1 MATGLLETGPK
12 LDWTRDNKIFD
23 RYQIWK
29 EKVELIFSSALEESS
44 SKQKVS
50 YLRYWMGEQGI
61 PLVKKWTALGKLDFS
76 SAEEDALSSGY
87 ILQNYWNLLEAEFKP
102 KGNKLLSVIELW
114 TRSKQGSKTLN
125 EWLTYVYNLVESCD
139 YGDSNERIIRDVLI
153 IGCNSDK
160 AKDKIVR
167 QGEKIKLQDVIE
179 ILQLEDSTRQTLT
192 EMTSTTQ
199 KIHYA
204 SYEKKK
210 GTGKKQKFQSNSNSS
225 SSSSSGQKQ
234 DSTGSQKL
242 CYRCSKNYTKG
253 HEKVC
258 KALNAKCNAC
268 GVEGHFEIA
277 CKKSGNFPKKSSS
290 KFQKPGSTGRMN
302 IASAVEEPALQ
313 ADFFDE
319 KGILKEYKPKSMY
332 VLSGTSDDKPIMI
345 EFGCGLTP
353 LSFDRKLTLQA
364 DTGAD
369 MNAINKKTFDELFPD
384 VELEES
390 THILQNFDKRLI
402 KPIGSFRC
410 FLRWK
415 GHKYRVKFEVMGIET
430 PNLLSRETTFL
441 MGILKKCLSVEK
453 TQNEPSNQISS
464 PPVSGH
470 SVPPTEA
477 APVPLTEGA
486 SCHSVPPTEAAPVP
500 LTEGVSCHSVP
511 LTETA
516 PLTSTEVERSQMNCA
531 SISDTAETP
540 DSSSVRVVGSN
551 NHSLSITDL
560 PLTQEKVETTYADVF
575 QGLGKFP
582 GEPYKLRLKPDA
594 VPAKHRPRRVPV
606 HLQDA
611 FHEEIERLVKIDVL
625 EKVTEPTEWVNSFV
639 IVEKVIDSS
648 NAHSPNHVIKKSIR
662 LCIDPKDL
670 NEALER
676 EPYYSRSIDELISM
690 FAGAKVFTIVDM
702 DKGYWQVV
710 LHPESRKLTCMAF
723 DIGRYQFK
731 RLPMGSKVASDIF
744 QRMLDS
750 VYIGLPGVTGIA
762 DDMVIFGR
770 NEEEHDRN
778 LILFLETTRKN
789 GLVLNK
795 KKLQFKKEE
804 VSFFGHRWNSTGI
817 SPDPKKTES
826 ILKMQFPPDK
836 ETMHSFL
843 GLVNFLNRYTPKLAE
858 LCSPLRKLILKDS
871 HYSPGDPEHAAFDAI
886 KAEFKKK
893 IILPYFDRNK
903 ETILQTDASK
913 KGFGA
918 VILQEE
924 QPIYYASRALTSAE
938 KNYQNLEREAQ
949 AAVWGME
956 KFHYFLY
963 GRKFILQTDQKPLV
977 SIFRKHMIDVS
988 PRIQRITIR
997 AWQYDFVPQHIP
1009 GRINVIA
1016 DSLSRVTPLEFQDS
1030 NAEKDIL
1037 AVNFL
1042 QYSSIEER
1050 ERDEMLQETSKD
1062 KELQSLKHYIS
1073 TGWPSKRSQ
1082 IPVSLHPYWNYR
1094 DELTVESG
1102 ILMKNSKVLIPE
1114 TLKQKYLRQIHQ
1126 GHQGIEA
1133 CRSRAREFVFWV
1145 NINSDLKEMVEK
1157 CDICQSQQNST
1168 ASVQKYVSEVPP
1180 HPWHT
1185 LGSDLFYFQRID
1197 FLVVVDY
1204 FSKYL
1209 IVRKIPNSTS
1219 SAVIKELGMI
1229 FSEFGNPLVFRSDNG
1244 PCYSSQEFK
1253 FFMQNWLVEHRT
1265 SSPHY
1270 PQSNGLAESM
1280 VKVSKNLIEKAIKQ
1294 DLPWNKLLLDYRCTP
1309 ISSEI
1314 PSPAEILFGRKF
1326 RSSISILP
1334 SQVLND
1340 RISKQ
1345 RELIAKKEGKFYAST
1360 QDFQD
1365 RIKALPFEAG
1375 QNVWLQDSD
1384 SRKFEEAVIREKCR
1398 EPNSYM
1404 VEIPATGQ
1412 CFRRNSNFIK
1422 PRQSDKNSVSTD
1434 PLPTT
1439 GLPEIPQEPP
1449 VLQQPSSPATS
1460 TVDAIPTVPPSK
1472 QNGNSILELQELQD
1486 IPEYPEETIKEFHPQ
1501 GSDSKSDISCTDIL
1515 ISEREMLRYDTI
1527 GRIELI
1533 PPIVLSS
1540 DNTKY
1545 KNIIQLFLQLF
1556 DELSVYRDC
1565 H

>member
-1 MATGLLETGPK
+1 MATDLLETGPK

-102 KGNKLLSVIELW
+102 KGNKLLSIIELW

-210 GTGKKQKFQSNSNSS
+210 GTGKKQKFQSNSYSS
-225 SSSSSGQKQ
+225 SSSSSRQKQ

-369 MNAINKKTFDELFPD
+369 MNAINKKTFIELFPD

-402 KPIGSFRC
+402 RPIGSFRC

-453 TQNEPSNQISS
+453 TQNNQISS

-470 SVPPTEA
+470 SVPSTEA

-486 SCHSVPPTEAAPVP
+486 SCHSVQPTEAAPVP
-500 LTEGVSCHSVP
+500 LTEAAPLTSTEDVSCHSVP
-511 LTETA
+511 PTETA
-516 PLTSTEVERSQMNCA
+516 PLTSTEERSQMNCA
-531 SISDTAETP
+531 SISDTAKTP
-540 DSSSVRVVGSN
+540 GSSSVRVVGSN

-611 FHEEIERLVKIDVL
+611 FHEEVERLIKIDVL

-648 NAHSPNHVIKKSIR
+648 NAHSPNHVIKKSIC

-710 LHPESRKLTCMAF
+710 LHP
-723 DIGRYQFK
+723 
-731 RLPMGSKVASDIF
+731 
-744 QRMLDS
+744 
-750 VYIGLPGVTGIA
+750 
-762 DDMVIFGR
+762 
-770 NEEEHDRN
+770 
-778 LILFLETTRKN
+778 
-789 GLVLNK
+789 
-795 KKLQFKKEE
+795 
-804 VSFFGHRWNSTGI
+804 
-817 SPDPKKTES
+817 SPE
-826 ILKMQFPPDK
+826 
-836 ETMHSFL
+836 
-843 GLVNFLNRYTPKLAE
+843 N
-858 LCSPLRKLILKDS
+858 
-871 HYSPGDPEHAAFDAI
+871 
-886 KAEFKKK
+886 
-893 IILPYFDRNK
+893 
-903 ETILQTDASK
+903 
-913 KGFGA
+913 
-918 VILQEE
+918 
-924 QPIYYASRALTSAE
+924 
-938 KNYQNLEREAQ
+938 
-949 AAVWGME
+949 
-956 KFHYFLY
+956 
-963 GRKFILQTDQKPLV
+963 
-977 SIFRKHMIDVS
+977 
-988 PRIQRITIR
+988 
-997 AWQYDFVPQHIP
+997 
-1009 GRINVIA
+1009 
-1016 DSLSRVTPLEFQDS
+1016 
-1030 NAEKDIL
+1030 
-1037 AVNFL
+1037 
-1042 QYSSIEER
+1042 
-1050 ERDEMLQETSKD
+1050 
-1062 KELQSLKHYIS
+1062 
-1073 TGWPSKRSQ
+1073 
-1082 IPVSLHPYWNYR
+1082 
-1094 DELTVESG
+1094 
-1102 ILMKNSKVLIPE
+1102 
-1114 TLKQKYLRQIHQ
+1114 
-1126 GHQGIEA
+1126 
-1133 CRSRAREFVFWV
+1133 
-1145 NINSDLKEMVEK
+1145 
-1157 CDICQSQQNST
+1157 
-1168 ASVQKYVSEVPP
+1168 
-1180 HPWHT
+1180 
-1185 LGSDLFYFQRID
+1185 
-1197 FLVVVDY
+1197 
-1204 FSKYL
+1204 
-1209 IVRKIPNSTS
+1209 
-1219 SAVIKELGMI
+1219 
-1229 FSEFGNPLVFRSDNG
+1229 
-1244 PCYSSQEFK
+1244 
-1253 FFMQNWLVEHRT
+1253 
-1265 SSPHY
+1265 
-1270 PQSNGLAESM
+1270 
-1280 VKVSKNLIEKAIKQ
+1280 
-1294 DLPWNKLLLDYRCTP
+1294 
-1309 ISSEI
+1309 
-1314 PSPAEILFGRKF
+1314 
-1326 RSSISILP
+1326 
-1334 SQVLND
+1334 
-1340 RISKQ
+1340 
-1345 RELIAKKEGKFYAST
+1345 
-1360 QDFQD
+1360 
-1365 RIKALPFEAG
+1365 
-1375 QNVWLQDSD
+1375 
-1384 SRKFEEAVIREKCR
+1384 
-1398 EPNSYM
+1398 
-1404 VEIPATGQ
+1404 
-1412 CFRRNSNFIK
+1412 
-1422 PRQSDKNSVSTD
+1422 
-1434 PLPTT
+1434 
-1439 GLPEIPQEPP
+1439 
-1449 VLQQPSSPATS
+1449 
-1460 TVDAIPTVPPSK
+1460 
-1472 QNGNSILELQELQD
+1472 
-1486 IPEYPEETIKEFHPQ
+1486 
-1501 GSDSKSDISCTDIL
+1501 
-1515 ISEREMLRYDTI
+1515 
-1527 GRIELI
+1527 
-1533 PPIVLSS
+1533 
-1540 DNTKY
+1540 
-1545 KNIIQLFLQLF
+1545 
-1556 DELSVYRDC
+1556 
-1565 H
+1565 

>member
-76 SAEEDALSSGY
+76 SSEEDDLSSGY

-139 YGDSNERIIRDVLI
+139 YGDSSGRIIRDVLI

-332 VLSGTSDDKPIMI
+332 VLSDTSDDKPIMI

-353 LSFDRKLTLQA
+353 LSFDRKLILQA

-369 MNAINKKTFDELFPD
+369 MNAINKKTFTELFPD

-390 THILQNFDKRLI
+390 TQILQNFDKRLI

-441 MGILKKCLSVEK
+441 MGILKKCLSVETAPNK
-453 TQNEPSNQISS
+453 PNDQISS
-464 PPVSGH
+464 LSVSGH
-470 SVPPTEA
+470 SVPSTEA
-477 APVPLTEGA
+477 APDAPETSTEADPLTPA
-486 SCHSVPPTEAAPVP
+486 EAPPVP

-511 LTETA
+511 PTEATPVASTEGVFCHSVPLTEDTA
-516 PLTSTEVERSQMNCA
+516 PLTSTDRSQMNCA
-531 SISDTAETP
+531 SIPNTA
-540 DSSSVRVVGSN
+540 DSSDSSTVRVVGSN

-560 PLTQEKVETTYADVF
+560 PLTQDKVETTYADVF

-611 FHEEIERLVKIDVL
+611 FHEEVERLVKIDVL

-648 NAHSPNHVIKKSIR
+648 NAHSPNHSIKKSIR

-702 DKGYWQVV
+702 DKGYWQVI

-886 KAEFKKK
+886 KEEFKKK

-913 KGFGA
+913 KGLGA

-1073 TGWPSKRSQ
+1073 TGWPAKRSQ
-1082 IPVSLHPYWNYR
+1082 IPVSLHPYWNFR

-1102 ILMKNSKVLIPE
+1102 ILMKNSKVLTPE
-1114 TLKQKYLRQIHQ
+1114 TLKQKYLKQIHQ

-1133 CRSRAREFVFWV
+1133 YRSRAREFVFWV

-1168 ASVQKYVSEVPP
+1168 TSVQKYVSEVPP

-1209 IVRKIPNSTS
+1209 IVRKIP
-1219 SAVIKELGMI
+1219 
-1229 FSEFGNPLVFRSDNG
+1229 
-1244 PCYSSQEFK
+1244 
-1253 FFMQNWLVEHRT
+1253 
-1265 SSPHY
+1265 
-1270 PQSNGLAESM
+1270 
-1280 VKVSKNLIEKAIKQ
+1280 
-1294 DLPWNKLLLDYRCTP
+1294 
-1309 ISSEI
+1309 
-1314 PSPAEILFGRKF
+1314 SPAEILFGRKF

-1345 RELIAKKEGKFYAST
+1345 RELIAKKEGKFYVST

-1375 QNVWLQDSD
+1375 QNVWLQNSD

-1404 VEIPATGQ
+1404 VQIPATGQ

-1422 PRQSDKNSVSTD
+1422 PRQTDKNSVSTD
-1434 PLPTT
+1434 PQPTT
-1439 GLPEIPQEPP
+1439 DLPEIPQEPP
-1449 VLQQPSSPATS
+1449 VFQQPSSQATS
-1460 TVDAIPTVPPSK
+1460 TVDAIPTVPSSK
-1472 QNGNSILELQELQD
+1472 QNSNSTPRQPRTSRRSTKGIPPARLGLQE
-1486 IPEYPEETIKEFHPQ
+1486 
-1501 GSDSKSDISCTDIL
+1501 
-1515 ISEREMLRYDTI
+1515 
-1527 GRIELI
+1527 
-1533 PPIVLSS
+1533 
-1540 DNTKY
+1540 
-1545 KNIIQLFLQLF
+1545 
-1556 DELSVYRDC
+1556 
-1565 H
+1565 